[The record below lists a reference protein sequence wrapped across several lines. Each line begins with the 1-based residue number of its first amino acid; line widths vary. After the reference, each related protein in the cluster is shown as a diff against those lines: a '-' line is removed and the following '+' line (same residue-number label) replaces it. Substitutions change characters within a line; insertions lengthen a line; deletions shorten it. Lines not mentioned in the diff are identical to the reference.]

1 MATADIKLKGLS
13 REQVSSLL
21 PEGLISLCWR
31 GAKFVR
37 TTCVSGWLF
46 AILLACSVAHRTY
59 APKNDADSIDD
70 KDIMGVYIGPL
81 EHYLGFGRK
90 EVYEQRIPASCSCR
104 LLPDRWVSGTPV

>member
-90 EVYEQRIPASCSCR
+90 EGNGFAKEAAATRRIRTGSGS
-104 LLPDRWVSGTPV
+104 DRVE